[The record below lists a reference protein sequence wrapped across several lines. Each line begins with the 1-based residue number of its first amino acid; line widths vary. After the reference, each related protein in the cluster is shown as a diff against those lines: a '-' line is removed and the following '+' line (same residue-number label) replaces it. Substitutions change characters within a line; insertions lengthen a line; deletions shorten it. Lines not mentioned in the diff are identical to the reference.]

1 MNPVYCLMNY
11 LAHLYLSFG
20 DPKIMVGNF
29 IADSVKGRQML
40 TFPPEILQGI
50 ILHRHI
56 DTYTDQHPITA
67 QSRQRIRHRYR
78 KYSGV
83 VVDIYY
89 DHFLA
94 ANWKDYSDQS
104 LQLFTKNA
112 YRVLFS
118 HYLLMPARMKR
129 FLPAMAMGNWLASYA
144 SISNVGIALSGMA
157 QRTRFDSQM
166 QHATEELVMY
176 YEDLKND
183 FVQFFPDLTAY
194 VRQQIPE
201 IKKELLIET

>member
-1 MNPVYCLMNY
+1 MNY
-11 LAHLYLSFG
+11 LAHLFLSFG

-29 IADSVKGRQML
+29 IADSVKGRQLL
-40 TFPPEILQGI
+40 TFQPEIQHGI
-50 ILHRHI
+50 ILHRRI
-56 DTYTDQHPITA
+56 DTYTDQHPLTA
-67 QSRQRIRHRYR
+67 QSRGRIRHRYR

-83 VVDIYY
+83 IVDIYY

-94 ANWKDYSDQS
+94 ANWKDYSDQP

-129 FLPAMAMGNWLASYA
+129 ILPAMAMGNWLASYA
-144 SISNVGIALSGMA
+144 SIDNLGLALSGIA
-157 QRTRFDSQM
+157 TRTRFDSQM

-183 FVQFFPDLTAY
+183 FRQFFPDIITYARHQ
-194 VRQQIPE
+194 VSAVE
-201 IKKELLIET
+201 KELFLNRH